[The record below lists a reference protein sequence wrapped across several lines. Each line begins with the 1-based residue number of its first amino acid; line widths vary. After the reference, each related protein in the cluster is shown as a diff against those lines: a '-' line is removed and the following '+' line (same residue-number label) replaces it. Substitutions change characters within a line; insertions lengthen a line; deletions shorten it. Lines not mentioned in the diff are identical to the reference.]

1 MHTPALPCVERRQMR
16 EESSGV
22 MCKEEM
28 DKEES
33 SGIERRKEMDMGGK
47 LKEVTCNLIVEI

>member
-1 MHTPALPCVERRQMR
+1 
-16 EESSGV
+16 

-33 SGIERRKEMDMGGK
+33 SGIERSKEMDMGGK
-47 LKEVTCNLIVEI
+47 LKEVTCNLIVEIWLACKKETEGGGG